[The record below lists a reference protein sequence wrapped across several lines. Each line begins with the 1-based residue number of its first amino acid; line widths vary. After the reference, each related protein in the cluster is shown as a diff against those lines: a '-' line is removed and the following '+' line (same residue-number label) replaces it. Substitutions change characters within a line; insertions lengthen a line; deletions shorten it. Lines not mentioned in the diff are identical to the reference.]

1 MDEEAEEVEDLTEV
15 EEAEEEVDL
24 EEAEEVEDS
33 EEAGEVDLDVVVA
46 EVVSIDNKT
55 TVLQS
60 MSSVRSPS
68 QYR

>member
-24 EEAEEVEDS
+24 EEAGEADLEE
-33 EEAGEVDLDVVVA
+33 EEEVDLDVVVA
-46 EVVSIDNKT
+46 EVVLIDNKT

-60 MSSVRSPS
+60 MSSVR
-68 QYR
+68 